1 MSAKPTRAL
10 LPFVYINVA
19 MTADGKLAPATRKFV
34 PFGSRRDSERLLEL
48 RASADAVM
56 SGARTVDLS
65 AINLGPGAPR
75 YRRLRLKRGLPEY
88 NLRVVVSGAGTLNP
102 NAEIFRH
109 RFSPVIVLAT
119 SRASQSNLRRLRAVA
134 DEVAVF
140 GQDGLDFK
148 AALEWLRKKWNVKR
162 LLCEGGGEINAG
174 LFGAGVVDELYV
186 TVCPLILGGRGAP
199 TLADGRGV
207 DKLSDATN
215 LRLKSM
221 RRIGMELFLVYTVE
235 KKPWPARRGS

>member
-1 MSAKPTRAL
+1 MSAKPTRGL

-34 PFGSRRDSERLLEL
+34 PFGSRRDREQLLQL

-65 AINLGPGAPR
+65 AVNLGPGAAK

-102 NAEIFRH
+102 NAEIFRY
-109 RFSPVIVLAT
+109 RFSPIIVLAT
-119 SRASQSNLRRLRAVA
+119 GRASERNLRRLRGVA
-134 DEVAVF
+134 DEIGVF
-140 GQDGLDFK
+140 GEKRLDFK
-148 AALEWLRKKWNVKR
+148 AALEWLRKKWDVKR

-186 TVCPLILGGRGAP
+186 TVCPLILGGRDAP
-199 TLADGRGV
+199 TLADGCGV

-221 RRIGMELFLVYTVE
+221 KRIGMELFLVYTVE
-235 KKPWPARRGS
+235 KKPWPMWRGC